1 MLRVGR
7 RMQAMERGKGMMVL
21 NATVA
26 TGMVNAMPLPL
37 LESATQHDKVAE
49 RGIPPHEHKALAH
62 RHKGSEEG
70 ELREMRQQR
79 NH

>member
-1 MLRVGR
+1 
-7 RMQAMERGKGMMVL
+7 MERGQGTMVL
-21 NATVA
+21 DATTATDMANAA
-26 TGMVNAMPLPL
+26 PHPLPN
-37 LESATQHDKVAE
+37 SVTQHDKVAE